1 MALLAFTKEESLLT
15 TLWWLKISSFFSSFF
30 VAKCIRAK
38 RSVKGG
44 ICFTDTQYRGS
55 QFNSDELYKIYSA
68 FHL

>member
-44 ICFTDTQYRGS
+44 PFVPLIHNIVGS
-55 QFNSDELYKIYSA
+55 QFNNDEL
-68 FHL
+68 